1 MKHSYPITITL
12 LLIFVCSQIIGLFIV
27 NEYVNTEESS
37 AAGKTVINEATYN
50 ITGIMPPQVGNESF
64 SFIPI
69 LFAVIIGTVL
79 ILIIIRFRKK
89 NVWRV
94 WFFLSVL
101 ITMVVAFAP
110 FIRKVFMHLAPWLVN
125 ATFAVAIIVSAALA
139 YIKIFRPNMFVHNFT
154 EVFVYGGIA
163 ALFVPIL
170 NLTSVLILLGII
182 SVYDMWAVWKSKH
195 MVAMAE
201 FQNESKVFAGFSIPY
216 RKTQD
221 TLPGKP
227 ALPKQTTPSTGNIT
241 AEKQKQPMKKALAA
255 KAQKAAAK
263 AVEDTGM
270 RTAILGGGDIAF
282 PLLFVGVLLKLTA
295 SFIIPLIVVLATT
308 VCLAA
313 LLFKGK
319 SNTFYPAMPFIT
331 IGCLIG
337 LVLVWGIFYGFSV
350 SWLASMFSFGA

>member
-12 LLIFVCSQIIGLFIV
+12 LLIFVCSQIIGLCIV
-27 NEYVNTEESS
+27 NEYVNTQESS
-37 AAGKTVINEATYN
+37 VAGKTVINEATYN
-50 ITGIMPPQVGNESF
+50 ITGIMPPQIGNESF

-69 LFAVIIGTVL
+69 LFAVIVGTVL
-79 ILIIIRFRKK
+79 ILIIIKFRKK

-101 ITMVVAFAP
+101 ITLVVAFAP
-110 FIRKVFMHLAPWLVN
+110 FIRRVFMHLAPWLVN

-139 YIKIFRPNMFVHNFT
+139 YIKIFRPNVFVHNFT
-154 EVFVYGGIA
+154 EVFIYGGIA

-195 MVAMAE
+195 MVSMAE
-201 FQNESKVFAGFSIPY
+201 FQTESRVFAGFSIPY
-216 RKTQD
+216 RKSQETPANK
-221 TLPGKP
+221 TGKP
-227 ALPKQTTPSTGNIT
+227 ITSQTI
-241 AEKQKQPMKKALAA
+241 AEKQKQVIKKSLAL
-255 KAQKAAAK
+255 KAQKTTVAA
-263 AVEDTGM
+263 EQDNGM

-282 PLLFVGVLLKLTA
+282 PLLFAGVLLKLTA
-295 SFIIPLIVVLATT
+295 SLIIPLIIILTT
-308 VCLAA
+308 VICLGA

-331 IGCLIG
+331 AGCLVG
-337 LVLVWGIFYGFSV
+337 LVLVWGIFYGFSG
-350 SWLASMFSFGA
+350 SWLVSMLSFGA